1 MLKQAMKP
9 TEEQIKTWMYQ
20 EAMNKLTQAF
30 MLLTAVRQP
39 LMEADATQ
47 EAPSW
52 YNSRFSDN

>member
-1 MLKQAMKP
+1 MKP

-52 YNSRFSDN
+52 HNSRFSDN